1 MELELMAMN
10 EYLKA
15 LLGQAQNV
23 RPSTS
28 INIAKGIGNV
38 GRFALKRH
46 PIGFGM
52 LTAASVLGS
61 KYFDEEEE
69 GIAPTPAREDYLAT
83 LNNKFTDEELEE
95 FQRGDLTGY
104 RPVLPWNQRANQVQ
118 NINQWNK
125 DN

>member
-1 MELELMAMN
+1 MN
-10 EYLKA
+10 KYLNA
-15 LLGQAQNV
+15 LLGVPQNV

-28 INIAKGIGNV
+28 INVAKGVGNI

-61 KYFDEEEE
+61 KYFDEDEEAIE
-69 GIAPTPAREDYLAT
+69 PTPSREDYLAT

>member
-1 MELELMAMN
+1 MELELMATN
-10 EYLKA
+10 TYLKA

-52 LTAASVLGS
+52 LTAASILGS
-61 KYFDEEEE
+61 RYFDEEEE
-69 GIAPTPAREDYLAT
+69 GIEPTPAREDYLAT
-83 LNNKFTDEELEE
+83 LNNKFSDEELER
-95 FQRGDLTGY
+95 FQTQMTQYDRGNHDKGNSSWYNLDY
-104 RPVLPWNQRANQVQ
+104 DSFN
-118 NINQWNK
+118 
-125 DN
+125 

>member
-1 MELELMAMN
+1 MELGLMAMN
-10 EYLKA
+10 TYLKA

-52 LTAASVLGS
+52 LTAASILGS
-61 KYFDEEEE
+61 RYFDEEEE
-69 GIAPTPAREDYLAT
+69 GIEPTPAREDYLAT
-83 LNNKFTDEELEE
+83 LNNKFSDEELER
-95 FQRGDLTGY
+95 FQTQMTQYDRGNHDKGNSSWYNLDY
-104 RPVLPWNQRANQVQ
+104 DSFN
-118 NINQWNK
+118 
-125 DN
+125 

>member
-1 MELELMAMN
+1 MELELMATN
-10 EYLKA
+10 TYIKA

-52 LTAASVLGS
+52 LTAASILGS
-61 KYFDEEEE
+61 RYFDDEEEE
-69 GIAPTPAREDYLAT
+69 GIKPTPAREDYLAT
-83 LNNKFTDEELEE
+83 LNNKFSDEELEE
-95 FQRGDLTGY
+95 FSN
-104 RPVLPWNQRANQVQ
+104 WNQGHSYRE
-118 NINQWNK
+118 W
-125 DN
+125 

>member
-1 MELELMAMN
+1 MELELMATN
-10 EYLKA
+10 AYIKA

-28 INIAKGIGNV
+28 INIAKGIGTV

-52 LTAASVLGS
+52 LTAASILGS
-61 KYFDEEEE
+61 KYFDDEEE
-69 GIAPTPAREDYLAT
+69 GIEPTPAREDYLAT
-83 LNNKFTDEELEE
+83 LNNKFSDEELEE
-95 FQRGDLTGY
+95 FQKGVLTGY
-104 RPVLPWNQRANQVQ
+104 RPVLPWNQKANQVQ